1 VVTARDGGI
10 ALTPAHLRSYNEAD
24 SHGAGTTGGRTRMKE
39 AKSSFQEEVDSY
51 LIRHRSI
58 LDVLSKLDETV
69 ARVNRAVVKAVT
81 TCGCISIN
89 AGKQQ
94 FPSDIGL
101 SEVRAYLH
109 THLSGALCD
118 RCREAIETEIGSS
131 LFYTAGLCSL
141 LDLELDGIQD
151 KQHSRIKSLGI
162 FNLT

>member
-1 VVTARDGGI
+1 MRD
-10 ALTPAHLRSYNEAD
+10 
-24 SHGAGTTGGRTRMKE
+24 

-58 LDVLSKLDETV
+58 LDVLSKLDETA

-94 FPSDIGL
+94 FPSDVAL
-101 SEVRAYLH
+101 SEARAYLH

-118 RCREAIETEIGSS
+118 RCRETIETEIGSS
-131 LFYTAGLCSL
+131 LFYSAGLCSL
-141 LDLELDGIQD
+141 LGLELDGIQE
-151 KQHSRIKSLGI
+151 KQHSRIKSLGM

>member
-1 VVTARDGGI
+1 
-10 ALTPAHLRSYNEAD
+10 
-24 SHGAGTTGGRTRMKE
+24 MKE
-39 AKSSFQEEVDSY
+39 AKSLSFQDEVDSY

-58 LDVLSKLDETV
+58 LDVLSKLDEAV
-69 ARVNRAVVKAVT
+69 SRVNRAVVKAVT

-94 FPSDIGL
+94 FPSDVGL
-101 SEVRAYLH
+101 SEIRAYLH

-118 RCREAIETEIGSS
+118 RCRETIETEIGSS
-131 LFYTAGLCSL
+131 LFYSAGLCSL
-141 LDLELDGIQD
+141 LDLELDDIQE

>member
-1 VVTARDGGI
+1 
-10 ALTPAHLRSYNEAD
+10 
-24 SHGAGTTGGRTRMKE
+24 MKD
-39 AKSSFQEEVDSY
+39 AKPSFQDQVDAY

-58 LDVLSKLDETV
+58 LDVLSKLDEST

-94 FPSDIGL
+94 FPSEVGL
-101 SEVRAYLH
+101 SEIRAYLQ
-109 THLSGALCD
+109 THLNGTVCD
-118 RCREAIETEIGSS
+118 RCRETIETEIGTA

-141 LDLELDGIQD
+141 LDLELDQIQE